1 MCGISGI
8 IQTYSPINPN
18 VLNQMRDTVEHRGPD
33 GASSWISPNG
43 LVGLGHRRLSF
54 LDLSDNGT
62 QPLCNEDGTIWLTF
76 NGEIYNYGE
85 LRLELQQLGHIFKSN
100 TDSEVIVHGYEA
112 WGVQVLHRLKGM
124 FAFAI
129 WDEKR
134 KELFL
139 ARDRFGIKPL
149 YVFQDKN
156 HFLFGSELKVILAHP
171 DVKPQV
177 DETAVF
183 DYLTYRY
190 IPSPKT
196 IWKDIQKLEPA
207 HYVLFKKG
215 DGKTEQVRYWDMP
228 QPNNNTPSVSE
239 AVELFHT
246 GLKKSVKEH
255 LRSDVPIGSLLSG
268 GYDSSAL
275 VYYMTQAGYKPNTF
289 SIGFDDWQNSE
300 HQYAQEVATHLQVP
314 HFNTIVG
321 NEQLALLET
330 LVYHYDEPIAD
341 ISIIPTYMVSQL
353 AKKHNKAVF
362 SGEGAD
368 ELLGGYW
375 WQKDIDKKYN
385 WFYTLRPNKKEWLLK
400 KYAGAMAMGRMTNT
414 NFTQYLTKD
423 LLKQQPQDA
432 EWFYK
437 KHLHTDRLPL
447 KSFQY
452 LDTRTFMGELVLT
465 KIDRA
470 TMAHSLEA
478 RVPFLDH
485 QLFETVISMPPSVF
499 YNPLKTKQLLFE
511 NIKNALPQNIL
522 NRTKQGFVG
531 PDKYYMNY
539 NWYQKILDKGR
550 LIDADILTEQGL
562 RKMLAE
568 RDHWRLWKFTVL
580 EFWWRRWV
588 S

>member
-8 IQTYSPINPN
+8 IQTHPPINPN
-18 VLNQMRDTVEHRGPD
+18 VLNQMRDTVAHRGPD
-33 GASSWISPNG
+33 GASSWINPDG

-62 QPLCNEDGTIWLTF
+62 QPLCNEDGTIWLTY
-76 NGEIYNYGE
+76 NGEIYNYQEIKAE
-85 LRLELQQLGHIFKSN
+85 LKQLGHIFKSN

-112 WGVQVLHRLKGM
+112 WGIQVLQRLKGM

-129 WDEKR
+129 WDDTR

-156 HFLFGSELKVILAHP
+156 YFLFGSELKVILVHP

-177 DETAVF
+177 DETAIF

-196 IWKDIQKLEPA
+196 IWKDIQKLQPA
-207 HYVLFKKG
+207 HYVLYKQGNEKI
-215 DGKTEQVRYWDMP
+215 EQVRYWDIP
-228 QPNNNTPSVSE
+228 KPNNSTPSVSE

-246 GLKKSVKEH
+246 GLKKSVQEH
-255 LRSDVPIGSLLSG
+255 LRSDVPIGSFLSG

-275 VYYMTQAGYKPNTF
+275 VYYMTQEGYKPNTF

-300 HQYAQEVATHLQVP
+300 HQFAEQVAEHLNVP

-321 NEQLALLET
+321 NEQLSLLET

-375 WQKDIDKKYN
+375 WQKDIAKMPN
-385 WFYTLRPNKKEWLLK
+385 WMYSLMPNKKQWLLK
-400 KYAGAMAMGRMTNT
+400 KYAKAMSMGRMTNA
-414 NFTQYLTKD
+414 NFAQYLTKD
-423 LLKQQPQDA
+423 ILKHQPQDA

-437 KHLHTDRLPL
+437 KHLHIDRNPL
-447 KSFQY
+447 KAFQY
-452 LDTRTFMGELVLT
+452 LDTRMFMGELVLT

-485 QLFETVISMPPSVF
+485 ELFENIISIPPELF
-499 YNPLKTKQLLFE
+499 YNSAKTKQLLFE

-522 NRTKQGFVG
+522 NRPKQGFVG

-539 NWYQKILDKGR
+539 NWYQKILEKGR

-562 RKMLAE
+562 RKMLVE

-588 S
+588 L